1 MTSPPTSSG
10 ATPKWPAVTA
20 LVGSVLGLIFASYS
34 TMDYAEHLDRG
45 LHDVHCSF
53 IPGAGATSEA
63 EACRAAM
70 YSPYSALF
78 KESLWGGIPISLF
91 ALGAFAFFAGFALY
105 LVLAGPRAPK
115 VALSFFA
122 VASMTPLVVSLL
134 MLTISVVKLGDVCKT
149 CAGIYISSFLLAI
162 GGMGG
167 LFSLDRNAQARGKVS
182 PILALGWLVA
192 LGLVTLVP
200 AAVYATTAPDQRP
213 YLSQCGEL
221 KQPKMKGSDPIK
233 MRGSRAVRPALFFE
247 DPLCPTCKAFHD
259 RLTAEDVIE
268 KLDSELVLF
277 PLDSECN
284 WMLDRALHPGACL
297 VSKAVLCGGDQARQV
312 LEWAYAEQT
321 YLSRAGKAGPN
332 VMRAAIK
339 QRWGEQ
345 MLRCVDDRKTEVR
358 LNQHLHFASDNSIPV
373 STPQMYLGTKRVCDE
388 DTDLGLRFTLRELA
402 PEVLQ

>member
-1 MTSPPTSSG
+1 MTSSPTSAG

-20 LVGSVLGLIFASYS
+20 LVGSALGLIFASYS

-91 ALGAFAFFAGFALY
+91 ALGAFTFFAGFALY
-105 LVLAGPRAPK
+105 LLLAGPRAPK
-115 VALSFFA
+115 AAVSFFA
-122 VASMTPLVVSLL
+122 LVSVTPLVISLL
-134 MLTISVVKLGDVCKT
+134 MLTISVLELGDICKT
-149 CAGIYISSFLLAI
+149 CAGIYISSFLLAVGGI
-162 GGMGG
+162 GGVFG
-167 LFSLDRNAQARGKVS
+167 LEKHPGARAKAS
-182 PILALGWLVA
+182 PLLALGWLAA

-200 AAVYATTAPDQRP
+200 AAVYAASAPDQRP

-221 KQPKMKGSDPIK
+221 KQPKMKGSDPVK
-233 MRGSRAVRPALFFE
+233 MRGARAVRPALFFE
-247 DPLCPTCKAFHD
+247 DPLCPTCKAFHE
-259 RLTAEDVIE
+259 RLAAEDVLE

-312 LEWAYAEQT
+312 LEWAYAEQA
-321 YLSRAGKAGPN
+321 YLTRAGKAGPN

-345 MLRCVDDRKTEVR
+345 MLRCVDDRKTDVR